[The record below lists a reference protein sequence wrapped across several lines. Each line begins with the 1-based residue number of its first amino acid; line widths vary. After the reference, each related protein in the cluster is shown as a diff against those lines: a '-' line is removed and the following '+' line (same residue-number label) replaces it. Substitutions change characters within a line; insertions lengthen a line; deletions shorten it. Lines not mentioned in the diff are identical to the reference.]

1 MHAIAFPLIPNLGVC
16 GVGSGGNNAVAC
28 LRLREI
34 IAGRP
39 PRAAAPA
46 EDEDRPTASTSSRS
60 AVAHNPIELAF
71 AATWPCEGDVVPALD
86 VDLLAS

>member
-39 PRAAAPA
+39 PA
-46 EDEDRPTASTSSRS
+46 EDRPTASTSSRS
-60 AVAHNPIELAF
+60 AVAHNPMELGNAVVNYTRT
-71 AATWPCEGDVVPALD
+71 AAAVQLAWP
-86 VDLLAS
+86 